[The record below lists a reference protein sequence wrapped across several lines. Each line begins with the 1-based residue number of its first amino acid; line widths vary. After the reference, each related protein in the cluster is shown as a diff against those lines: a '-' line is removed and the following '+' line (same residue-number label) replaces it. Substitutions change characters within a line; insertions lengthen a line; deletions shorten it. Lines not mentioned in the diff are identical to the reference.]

1 MRPAL
6 ILAGLVLAPL
16 ATHAAGDRSE
26 IRRPEVCTDQYA
38 PVCGEKDGVRKI
50 YSNTCFAA
58 ADSAKVV
65 MDKQCP
71 MVGPTTPKLR

>member
-1 MRPAL
+1 MRRAS

-16 ATHAAGDRSE
+16 AAQAAGDRSE

-38 PVCGEKDGVRKI
+38 PVCGERDGVRKI

-58 ADSAKVV
+58 ADGANVV

-71 MVGPTTPKLR
+71 MVGVPKPKAQ